1 MKLKL
6 SLFRSPKAKN
16 FALISLELS
25 DIWYIN
31 STELVELTTCIRVI
45 NGQNCVKNNL
55 QSRVLLIYLLARVN
69 IEILGSTGN
78 FSSFW

>member
-6 SLFRSPKAKN
+6 SSFRNPKAKN
-16 FALISLELS
+16 FVLISLELS
-25 DIWYIN
+25 NIWYIN
-31 STELVELTTCIRVI
+31 STELVELTMCIRVI
-45 NGQNCVKNNL
+45 KGQNCVKNNL